1 MNKTTRT
8 DWNNNTRSVNFTA
21 VPLRGCFRVGLGDR
35 SGSRGEVVISKVSSI
50 LLSNSQISY
59 DVLNNDSRQWMVC
72 MAMVAS
78 PQGYIR
84 PLITLRQFAWMDFE
98 KCTQILPEKF
108 RKFNSMVHRKKQ
120 RAKVARERSKTSK
133 WSSRFGTNELNRST
147 VNLQIRLKQ
156 NTSVKNR
163 IKIYATP
170 FGGTSFGGGTG
181 EVVQKEDLY
190 LLRLL
195 NLLQKALPKPI
206 QISFKLDVRSSTHF
220 RGYDFLIKHHKLRPI
235 LKHRLLLLKA
245 A

>member
-50 LLSNSQISY
+50 LLLNSQISY

-78 PQGYIR
+78 PRGYIR
-84 PLITLRQFAWMDFE
+84 LLITMQHFAWMDFE
-98 KCTQILPEKF
+98 KCTQKLPENF
-108 RKFNSMVHRKKQ
+108 ENSILWFIEKKQ

-181 EVVQKEDLY
+181 EVVEKED
-190 LLRLL
+190 
-195 NLLQKALPKPI
+195 
-206 QISFKLDVRSSTHF
+206 
-220 RGYDFLIKHHKLRPI
+220 
-235 LKHRLLLLKA
+235 
-245 A
+245 